1 MENQLLHSCKSL
13 LLTFVLSLAG
23 FTAFSQNYLFKP
35 VKLHVSQQKLVTV
48 LEDIGRQGG
57 FHFSYS
63 SGIIRSDSLVSIQHF
78 NGDVKTA
85 LNILLGDS
93 YEYQESPNH
102 LIIRPAPFRLTL
114 MPEELG
120 EGKKIYTI
128 KGYVV
133 DEKTGAGIH
142 NASVYEKRLLV
153 GTMTDRKGYFKLKLK
168 TKDGNPM
175 ILTVS
180 KELYKDTTT
189 VFLPTVNLGKN
200 INSSGHYGYM
210 GDGEESVSNT
220 ALARLF
226 LSSKQKLNALN
237 LGNFFA
243 YTPVQVSLTPGLS
256 SHGMMSGQVV
266 NKFSA
271 NLIGGY
277 TAGVHGVELAG
288 IFNIDRYHVKYVQ
301 AAGAVNM
308 VGGNMSGVQLSGIY
322 NTVIDSLKG
331 FQAAGVFNFVK
342 KHANGVQLAGIMNYA
357 EELRGVQIAGILN
370 RTKTNHGLQ
379 FGLINMAD
387 TSSGISIGLVNISKN
402 GMKRLSVSSNEVL
415 YTNLAFK
422 SGNANL
428 YSILSAGY
436 GSWNGEQTFAT
447 GFGLGHEFRRR
458 NQDNYFAVELLSQ
471 QLHRSVYENVSSWT
485 KMNILYNYSLGQK
498 TKLYVAPTIN
508 FLSKNKQVIENAQDI
523 PSAGYPYLLN
533 KERFKWWV
541 GLELG
546 VAFF

>member
-13 LLTFVLSLAG
+13 LLTCVLSIAG
-23 FTAFSQNYLFKP
+23 FAAFSQNYLYRP
-35 VKLHVSQQKLVTV
+35 VKLHTNQQKLGAV

-63 SGIIRSDSLVSIQHF
+63 SGIIRSDSLVSIQNF
-78 NGDVKTA
+78 NGNVKTA
-85 LNILLGDS
+85 LNTVLGDS

-120 EGKKIYTI
+120 EGKKVYTI

-153 GTMTDRKGYFKLKLK
+153 GTVTDRKGYFKLKLK
-168 TKDGNPM
+168 TKDGSPM
-175 ILTVS
+175 VLTVS

-189 VFLPTVNLGKN
+189 VFLPTINLGKDAHK
-200 INSSGHYGYM
+200 GGRYGYI
-210 GDGEESVSNT
+210 GSGEEEVSNT

-277 TAGVHGVELAG
+277 TAGVNGVELAG
-288 IFNIDRYHVKYVQ
+288 IFNIDRYHVRYLQV
-301 AAGAVNM
+301 AGAINM

-331 FQAAGVFNFVK
+331 FQAAGILNFVK
-342 KHANGVQLAGIMNYA
+342 KHTNGVQLAGIINYT
-357 EELRGVQIAGILN
+357 EELRGLQIGGVVN
-370 RTKTNHGLQ
+370 RTKKNHGLQ
-379 FGLINMAD
+379 FGLINIAD
-387 TSSGISIGLVNISKN
+387 TSSGLSVGLVNISKN
-402 GMKRLSVSSNEVL
+402 GIKRLSLSSNEVL
-415 YTNLAFK
+415 YANLSFK

-428 YSILSAGY
+428 YSILAAGY
-436 GSWNGEQTFAT
+436 GSWNGVQSLAT
-447 GFGLGHEFRRR
+447 GFGLGHEFRRKK
-458 NQDNYFAVELLSQ
+458 QANYFALELTSYQ
-471 QLHRSVYENVSSWT
+471 MHRSLYENISNWSRL
-485 KMNILYNYSLGQK
+485 NILYNYSLGQK
-498 TKLYVAPTIN
+498 TKLFISPSLN
-508 FLSKNKQVIENAQDI
+508 FLAKNRQVIGQTKDI
-523 PSAGYPYLLN
+523 PAAGYPYFVN
-533 KERFKWWV
+533 RERFKWWL
-541 GLELG
+541 GFELG
-546 VAFF
+546 VSFF